1 LDYKKHKRI
10 LEGKAMV
17 ERRIRTLLL
26 LARMENSPHEAKELG
41 LEDVSY
47 IKDGFSAKGK
57 ILTTGVKEKNNE

>member
-1 LDYKKHKRI
+1 
-10 LEGKAMV
+10 MV

-57 ILTTGVKEKNNE
+57 ILTTGVKEKSNE

>member
-1 LDYKKHKRI
+1 
-10 LEGKAMV
+10 MV

-57 ILTTGVKEKNNE
+57 NLTTGVKEKNNE

>member
-1 LDYKKHKRI
+1 
-10 LEGKAMV
+10 MV

-47 IKDGFSAKGK
+47 IKDGFSAKGE
-57 ILTTGVKEKNNE
+57 IITTGVKEKSNE

>member
-1 LDYKKHKRI
+1 
-10 LEGKAMV
+10 MV

-47 IKDGFSAKGK
+47 IKDGFSAKGEFR
-57 ILTTGVKEKNNE
+57 LCHGCYSPVKEQ